1 MAKPKKRRR
10 EKVVDY
16 SAPDDT
22 GIRLVVRLLRYECPP
37 QATHRQ
43 YAPVP
48 GHAAKL
54 TVENTAQLE
63 DLWTLVNEAVA
74 GFAWGRS

>member
-1 MAKPKKRRR
+1 MTKRTKRHR

-54 TVENTAQLE
+54 TVDNNAQLE
-63 DLWTLVNEAVA
+63 ELWTLLNAVVA
-74 GFAWGRS
+74 RFSRKAE